1 MTTHQVSHIDT
12 LTEYKAI
19 EQESEELTL
28 NTFNC
33 AQSTALN
40 RMFLSYCVAVHS
52 EFSDLS
58 GRFKKRQSAEY
69 GWETSTANPYCRVGK
84 FLGALPIE
92 NIELLDPNTLLAIA
106 KERYQPIHEALEDE
120 RLTVADVRS
129 LAKEINALNKKEKEP
144 AKQIEWCGN
153 PRQLKILMAD
163 GSGSMGFESD
173 YKEMASAFQQH
184 VNSDLPIEL
193 YIEQVNH
200 VVKSNKQTIAEAL
213 GIKLVPPVLHCLA
226 DSGAQC
232 PIPNTQSPISNT
244 QSPTPNAQSPT
255 PNDECIDL
263 AVPTERYKKG
273 WQVGQSVRVNTNA
286 KNAIALREFARD
298 RLLVIYQIIGN
309 PADENQRVHLIRED
323 GEILNLANF
332 GSWLE
337 DDFSLESRI
346 NADLMCEANFS
357 PYKEVIELV
366 KELKALQAQ
375 EAPKAKTAISK
386 WQKSIEK
393 KQREID
399 KFTEA
404 ETIWFD
410 KPELEKNGRLI
421 FVPGGKDFLCNEQS
435 DVVEVQSENVAV
447 SKPTEVI
454 EVKNAAQ
461 AEKVLLLD
469 EEVLEGNLD
478 KYLGCAVEVCD
489 SLGEIKYGG
498 TLKRFD
504 PNNYLLQIETATG
517 NRVADLRC
525 TWAVN
530 SVATPC

>member
-1 MTTHQVSHIDT
+1 MTTVQVSHIDT
-12 LTEYKAI
+12 LTEYQAI
-19 EQESEELTL
+19 DQDLEELTL

-84 FLGALPIE
+84 FLGGLPIE
-92 NIELLDPNTLLAIA
+92 NIELLDPNTLIAIA

-129 LAKEINALNKKEKEP
+129 LAKEINALNKKEKGP

-153 PRQLKILMAD
+153 PRQLKIIMAD

-184 VNSDLPIEL
+184 VNSDLPVEL

-232 PIPNTQSPISNT
+232 PTPNAQCPISNT
-244 QSPTPNAQSPT
+244 QCPTPNAQHPISNTQCPTPNAQSPT

-273 WQVGQSVRVNTNA
+273 WQVGQAVRVNTNA

-375 EAPKAKTAISK
+375 EVPKAKTAISK
-386 WQKSIEK
+386 WQKSIQK

-410 KPELEKNGRLI
+410 KAELEENGRLI
-421 FVPGGKDFLCNEQS
+421 FVPGGKDFLCNEPEQS
-435 DVVEVQSENVAV
+435 D
-447 SKPTEVI
+447 VI

-461 AEKVLLLD
+461 AQKVLLLD

-489 SLGEIKYGG
+489 LLGEIKYGG

-517 NRVADLRC
+517 DRVADLRC

-530 SVATPC
+530 RVATPC